1 MDGAHRGVQPVGEL
15 GRRDA
20 TTELEEQ
27 EQGDKATRA
36 HTRIIDD

>member
-20 TTELEEQ
+20 AAELKEQ
-27 EQGDKATRA
+27 EQGDEAARA
-36 HTRIIDD
+36 HTKDYR